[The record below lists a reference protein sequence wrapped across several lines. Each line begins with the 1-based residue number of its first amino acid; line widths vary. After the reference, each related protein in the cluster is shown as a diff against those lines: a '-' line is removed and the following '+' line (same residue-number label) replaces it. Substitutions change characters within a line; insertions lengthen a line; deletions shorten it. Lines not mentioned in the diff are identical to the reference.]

1 MRLTRIVCRCGSLAF
16 ALLSLVVLI
25 SIPGRAASPS
35 AKELLASGRV
45 DELIPIL
52 RQQIS
57 RAPDDAEA
65 YNLLCRAYFMAEE
78 FDRGIPECERAAAL
92 EPRNSAFHLWLGR
105 SYGEKADRSS
115 FMSAASLAKKA
126 RAAFE
131 RAVELDP
138 SNVEARVDLGEFY
151 AEAPGIVGGGK
162 DKAHRQ
168 ADALMSLNPVM
179 GHWVQARIAEK
190 EKQPAVAEREYR
202 AEIAVS
208 HSSVRGWLDLGN
220 FFKYAQR
227 YSEMTEALTKMES
240 APLDHPESLMH
251 GGTLLLR
258 ADREYALGVRLLRR
272 YFANGTVEEGP
283 AFKAHAVLGELLEKQ
298 GDRQAAIQEIRAALA
313 LFQNYPRA
321 REDLKRLEH

>member
-1 MRLTRIVCRCGSLAF
+1 MRLTRMACRPGSLALV
-16 ALLSLVVLI
+16 LLTLVVLI
-25 SIPGRAASPS
+25 STPGRAASPS

-45 DELIPIL
+45 DELILVL

-57 RAPDDAEA
+57 RAPNDAEA

-78 FDRGIPECERAAAL
+78 FDHGIPECERAAAL
-92 EPRNSAFHLWLGR
+92 APQNSVFHLWLGR
-105 SYGEKADRSS
+105 SYGEKADRSN
-115 FMSAASLAKKA
+115 FMSAAGLARKA
-126 RAAFE
+126 RTAFE

-168 ADALMSLNPVM
+168 ADALMALNPVM

-190 EKQPAVAEREYR
+190 EKEPAVAEREYR
-202 AEIAVS
+202 AEIAAS
-208 HSSVRGWLDLGN
+208 HSAVRGWLDLGN
-220 FFKYAQR
+220 FLKYARR

-240 APLDHPESLMH
+240 APLDHPEALMH

-258 ADREYALGVRLLRR
+258 AEREYPLGVRLLRR
-272 YFANGTVEEGP
+272 YFAIGTVEEGP
-283 AFKAHAVLGELLEKQ
+283 AFKAHAVLGELLEKL
-298 GDRQAAIQEIRAALA
+298 GDRQAAIQEFRAALA
-313 LFQNYPRA
+313 LFQDYPRA
-321 REDLKRLEH
+321 KEDLKRLER